1 MVTLEKLTGKEW
13 QSITESVLTDAQGNF
28 VITVAPQ
35 NRGVYTLRTTVS
47 EDANWAALTSQ
58 TFNIIIR

>member
-1 MVTLEKLTGKEW
+1 MVTLEKLIGKEW
-13 QSITESVLTDAQGNF
+13 QSIAETVLTDAQGNF
-28 VITVAPQ
+28 VITVTPQ

-47 EDANWAALTSQ
+47 EDAIWAALTSE